1 MKRLGCRRPL
11 LIGGATTSSIHTAV
25 RISPEYDQPVVYV
38 QDASRVV
45 GVVSSLLNPRVREEF
60 LERNRK
66 DQERRRRDYL
76 ERQQNRRMLTLQQ
89 ARKNI
94 TPIDWKRYQPRN
106 LHSKASVFTGKAW
119 KNRSEETAFRLRNS
133 RLFSW
138 KA

>member
-1 MKRLGCRRPL
+1 MPQTVADRWCYN
-11 LIGGATTSSIHTAV
+11 SSIHTAV

-60 LERNRK
+60 AEQNRK

-89 ARKNI
+89 ARKTKPRLI
-94 TPIDWKRYQPRN
+94 GSDTSLRN

-119 KNRSEETAFRLRNS
+119 KNRSTEKAFRLRNS
-133 RLFSW
+133 RLSPW

>member
-25 RISPEYDQPVVYV
+25 RISPEYDQPVIYV

-60 LERNRK
+60 AERNRR

-89 ARKNI
+89 ARKNK
-94 TPIDWKRYQPRN
+94 TPIDWKRYQPPKPSFEGIR
-106 LHSKASVFTGKAW
+106 V
-119 KNRSEETAFRLRNS
+119 
-133 RLFSW
+133 
-138 KA
+138 